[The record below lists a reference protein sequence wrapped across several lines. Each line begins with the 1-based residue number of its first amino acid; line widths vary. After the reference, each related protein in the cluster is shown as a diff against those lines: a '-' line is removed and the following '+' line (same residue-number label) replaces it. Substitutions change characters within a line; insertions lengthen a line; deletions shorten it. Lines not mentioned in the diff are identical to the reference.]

1 MSLLESMN
9 DDLVDVIKPGDR
21 IAVTGVYRAI
31 APRVNP
37 RARTQKSVFRTYI
50 DVIHIGKEETRQFA
64 EMLKAADE
72 AEAYTEGDTTRA
84 MVDARVQELK
94 ALAEADDDDYLH
106 SAWADTKA
114 LKNSLQGISGGMRA
128 PGIR

>member
-1 MSLLESMN
+1 MMAHYF
-9 DDLVDVIKPGDR
+9 K
-21 IAVTGVYRAI
+21 
-31 APRVNP
+31 
-37 RARTQKSVFRTYI
+37 
-50 DVIHIGKEETRQFA
+50 RQ
-64 EMLKAADE
+64 E
-72 AEAYTEGDTTRA
+72 
-84 MVDARVQELK
+84 ELK

>member
-1 MSLLESMN
+1 MENLASPN
-9 DDLVDVIKPGDR
+9 V
-21 IAVTGVYRAI
+21 AVANFDEV
-31 APRVNP
+31 AP
-37 RARTQKSVFRTYI
+37 T
-50 DVIHIGKEETRQFA
+50 
-64 EMLKAADE
+64 KAGSSDFNALME
-72 AEAYTEGDTTRA
+72 
-84 MVDARVQELK
+84 K